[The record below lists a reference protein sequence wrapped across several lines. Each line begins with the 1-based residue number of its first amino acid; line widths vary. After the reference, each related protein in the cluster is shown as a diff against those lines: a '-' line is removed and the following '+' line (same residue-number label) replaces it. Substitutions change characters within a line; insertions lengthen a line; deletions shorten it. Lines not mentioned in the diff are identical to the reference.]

1 MSEQR
6 IRAPSIRD
14 DGLQLEEHRA
24 FQERFWT
31 VERFAWIGF
40 GLLLLA
46 ALLGFTGS
54 GGALSRSTAHMEGGS
69 IDHPR
74 VARWESADELMVTFA
89 AGAEER
95 RLTLSPA
102 FAEALQVE
110 AIQPEPTDS
119 AISGEGA
126 ILTFDTD
133 PGAPAEVTIHFSALK
148 PGLPTFEAHID
159 DGAPVSIGLLVLP

>member
-1 MSEQR
+1 MAEHR
-6 IRAPSIRD
+6 IKTPSIRD

-31 VERFAWIGF
+31 VERFAWIVF
-40 GLLLLA
+40 GLLLVA

-54 GGALSRSTAHMEGGS
+54 GGALSRTTAHMEGGS

-74 VARWESADELMVTFA
+74 VARWESADEMMVSFA
-89 AGAEER
+89 AGAAER

-102 FAEALQVE
+102 FSEALQVE
-110 AIQPEPTDS
+110 AIQPEPQSS
-119 AISGEGA
+119 AASGDGA
-126 ILTFDTD
+126 VLTFDTD
-133 PGAPAEVTIHFSALK
+133 PEEAAEVTIHFRALK
-148 PGLPTFEAHID
+148 PGLPTFEARID